1 MKNMNHAA
9 VAIVQAPCIW
19 YDPETQ
25 AWHSGAGPTPG
36 SRRDCRRHRLLHA
49 PSTEFVVFA
58 RAESAKAGFA
68 VRCLPL
74 PLAARH
80 ARRRGTEL
88 LLQGEHNFCF
98 ADADRKLQRPNFRLT
113 TLQISVLICS
123 VVLSVKPGGIA
134 VIEAK
139 PLSGLGFLLP
149 LGHCWGAG
157 LERGLVSC
165 AVRGVRGER
174 GEHGHRPV
182 RPAGLCPLP

>member
-58 RAESAKAGFA
+58 RAESAKAGFGA
-68 VRCLPL
+68 HCLSL

-98 ADADRKLQRPNFRLT
+98 ADADRKLPRPNFRLT

-165 AVRGVRGER
+165 AVRGER